1 MQGGC
6 RSKAS
11 WVSPPTQER
20 FQGQGRVD
28 HRCQPGVVVIHAI
41 LIALFAAHCHVAL
54 EAQCGCVWEHA
65 GRAAQAAE

>member
-11 WVSPPTQER
+11 RVSPAAQER

-28 HRCQPGVVVIHAI
+28 HRCQSGVVVIHAI
-41 LIALFAAHCHVAL
+41 LITTSAAHCHVAI
-54 EAQCGCVWEHA
+54 EAQCGCVWEYA
-65 GRAAQAAE
+65 GRAAQAAD